1 VHISVE
7 EILMTEFLQ
16 AVWGGILSGSV
27 YGLMA
32 IGLTLIWG
40 AVRLLNLAH
49 GALYVVGAYAA
60 WTVLNVG
67 LPLVAAIISAVLV
80 AGAFGYAMHAVAIRP
95 MLGRAG
101 WDSASIIATVGIG
114 IALQA
119 AVLLTFGPRVKSIPG
134 VVSGSAIVSSV
145 RISYQGL
152 VIIAVTV
159 VALVA
164 LYYYLRS
171 SRHGMA
177 IRAVSQHM
185 DAAAL
190 MGVPVERTFALVMIL
205 SAGLAGLAG
214 VLLSSLLFLSP
225 TSGFTPMIIAL
236 LVTIFGGLGSVKG
249 TIVAA
254 YVIGLIESSVQV
266 YLGGALALP
275 ILYGFIILMLIVR
288 PNGLFGVPEAQR
300 L

>member
-1 VHISVE
+1 MSD
-7 EILMTEFLQ
+7 LLQ
-16 AVWGGILSGSV
+16 AVWGGVLAGSV

-60 WTVLNVG
+60 WTVLNTLG
-67 LPLVAAIISAVLV
+67 LPL
-80 AGAFGYAMHAVAIRP
+80 AVAIPAAVVAAAAVGLAMHFLAIRP
-95 MLGRAG
+95 LLGTEG

-119 AVLLTFGPRVKSIPG
+119 VALLLYGPQVKRIPP
-134 VVSGSAIVSSV
+134 VVDGSVIVSSV
-145 RISYQGL
+145 RISLQGL
-152 VIIAVTV
+152 VV
-159 VALVA
+159 VAVAVASLV
-164 LYYYLRS
+164 LLFLYLRN
-171 SRHGMA
+171 SRQGMA
-177 IRAVSQHM
+177 IRAVSQNM
-185 DAAAL
+185 DAAGL
-190 MGVPVERTFALVMIL
+190 MGVPVERTYALVMVI

-214 VLLSSLLFLSP
+214 VLLSSIFFLSP

-254 YVIGLIESSVQV
+254 YVIGIFEAGVQV
-266 YLGGALALP
+266 YVGPSYSLP
-275 ILYGFIILMLIVR
+275 GLFLFIIIVLIIK
-288 PNGLFGVPEAQR
+288 PQGLYGVPEEQR

>member
-1 VHISVE
+1 
-7 EILMTEFLQ
+7 MTELLQ
-16 AVWGGILSGSV
+16 AVWGGILAGSV

-60 WTVLNVG
+60 WTVINTAG
-67 LPLVAAIISAVLV
+67 LPLAVAIPSAVVAASVV
-80 AGAFGYAMHAVAIRP
+80 GYAMHVLAIRP
-95 MLGRAG
+95 MLGSEG
-101 WDSASIIATVGIG
+101 WDSASIIATVGVG

-119 AVLLTFGPRVKSIPG
+119 AALLLYGPQVKRIPPL
-134 VVSGSAIVSSV
+134 VAGSTIVSSV
-145 RISYQGL
+145 RISYQG
-152 VIIAVTV
+152 VIVIAVA
-159 VALVA
+159 VASLVA
-164 LYYYLRS
+164 LYLYLRS
-171 SRHGMA
+171 SRQGMA
-177 IRAVSQHM
+177 IRAVSQNM
-185 DAAAL
+185 DAAGL
-190 MGVPVERTFALVMIL
+190 MGVPVERTYALVMVL

-214 VLLSSLLFLSP
+214 VMLSSIFFLSP

-254 YVIGLIESSVQV
+254 YLIGIIEAGIQV
-266 YLGGALALP
+266 YVGPSYSLP
-275 ILYGFIILMLIVR
+275 GLFLFIIAVLIVK
-288 PNGLFGVPEAQR
+288 PYGLYGVPEAQR

>member
-1 VHISVE
+1 VSE
-7 EILMTEFLQ
+7 LLQ
-16 AVWGGILSGSV
+16 ASWGGVLAGSV

-49 GALYVVGAYAA
+49 GALYVAGAYAA
-60 WTVLNVG
+60 WTVINIG
-67 LPLVAAIISAVLV
+67 LPLAVGIPVAVLA
-80 AGAFGYAMHAVAIRP
+80 AGILGYGMHVTVIRP
-95 MLGRAG
+95 MLGRPG
-101 WDSASIIATVGIG
+101 WDSASIIATVGVA

-119 AVLLTFGPRVKSIPG
+119 ATLLVFGPRVKQIPAVIPG
-134 VVSGSAIVSSV
+134 STVVSSV

-152 VIIAVTV
+152 VIVLVAVV
-159 VALVA
+159 SLVA
-164 LYYYLRS
+164 LFLYLRS
-171 SRHGMA
+171 SRQGMA
-177 IRAVSQHM
+177 IRAISQHM

-190 MGVPVERTFALVMIL
+190 MGVPVHRTYALVMII

-214 VLLSSLLFLSP
+214 VLLSSVLFLSP

-254 YVIGLIESSVQV
+254 YLIGILESSVQV
-266 YLGGALALP
+266 YLGGAWALP
-275 ILYGFIILMLIVR
+275 VLFLFIIFMLIVR
-288 PNGLFGVPEAQR
+288 PSGLFGVPEAQR

>member
-1 VHISVE
+1 
-7 EILMTEFLQ
+7 
-16 AVWGGILSGSV
+16 
-27 YGLMA
+27 
-32 IGLTLIWG
+32 
-40 AVRLLNLAH
+40 
-49 GALYVVGAYAA
+49 
-60 WTVLNVG
+60 
-67 LPLVAAIISAVLV
+67 
-80 AGAFGYAMHAVAIRP
+80 
-95 MLGRAG
+95 MLGRSG

-119 AVLLTFGPRVKSIPG
+119 AVLLSFGPRVKSIPAL
-134 VVSGSAIVSSV
+134 VSGSAIVSSV
-145 RISYQGL
+145 RVSYQGL
-152 VIIAVTV
+152 IIIAVTV
-159 VALVA
+159 ASLVS

-190 MGVPVERTFALVMIL
+190 MGVPVERTFGLVMIL

-275 ILYGFIILMLIVR
+275 ILYGFIILMLIVK

>member
-1 VHISVE
+1 
-7 EILMTEFLQ
+7 MTDVLQ
-16 AVWGGILSGSV
+16 AAWGGILSGSV

-40 AVRLLNLAH
+40 AMKLLNLAH

-60 WTVLNVG
+60 WTVINTLG
-67 LPLVAAIISAVLV
+67 LPLLVAIPSAIVAAAVV
-80 AGAFGYAMHAVAIRP
+80 GFAMHAFVIRP
-95 MLGRAG
+95 MLGREG
-101 WDSASIIATVGIG
+101 WDSASIIATVGVG

-119 AVLLTFGPRVKSIPG
+119 IALLLYGPQVKAIPPLFR
-134 VVSGSAIVSSV
+134 GSVIVSQV
-145 RISYQGL
+145 RISRQGM
-152 VIIAVTV
+152 VVIAVAV
-159 VALVA
+159 VALVL
-164 LYYYLRS
+164 LYGYLRS
-171 SRHGMA
+171 SRQGMA
-177 IRAVSQHM
+177 IRAVSQNM

-190 MGVPVERTFALVMIL
+190 MGIPVERTYAIVMVI

-214 VLLSSLLFLSP
+214 VMLSSIFFLSP

-254 YVIGLIESSVQV
+254 YVIGIFEAGVQV
-266 YLGGALALP
+266 YVGPSYSLP
-275 ILYGFIILMLIVR
+275 GLFLFMIAVLIVR
-288 PNGLFGVPEAQR
+288 PYGLFGVVEERR

>member
-1 VHISVE
+1 MSE
-7 EILMTEFLQ
+7 LLQ

-49 GALYVVGAYAA
+49 GALFVVGAYAA
-60 WTVLNVG
+60 WSVINTLG
-67 LPLVAAIISAVLV
+67 MPLQVAIPSAVLV
-80 AGAFGYAMHAVAIRP
+80 AALFGYLIHFLVVRP
-95 MLGRAG
+95 LLGRPG
-101 WDSASIIATVGIG
+101 WDSASIIATVGVA

-119 AVLLTFGPRVKSIPG
+119 AVLLIYGPRVKQIPPLI
-134 VVSGSAIVSSV
+134 SGSTVFASV
-145 RISYQGL
+145 RFSYQGMI
-152 VIIAVTV
+152 VVV
-159 VALVA
+159 VAATALAA
-164 LYYYLRS
+164 LYAYLRS
-171 SRHGMA
+171 SRQGMA

-190 MGVPVERTFALVMIL
+190 MGVPVERTYALVMMI

-214 VLLSSLLFLSP
+214 VLISAILFLSP
-225 TSGFTPMIIAL
+225 TSGFTPMIVAL

-254 YVIGLIESSVQV
+254 YLIGLLESAVQV
-266 YLGGALALP
+266 YIGGSYALP
-275 ILYGFIILMLIVR
+275 VVFLFIIVMLIIR
-288 PNGLFGVPEAQR
+288 PNGLFGVAEAQR